1 MALTVSKE
9 PESGLDCLTR
19 AIMFALTVLSEPV
32 NGLDCLIRARKW
44 PWMSYKNQKLALTV
58 LYEPENG
65 LDYIKNWV
73 SIWD

>member
-1 MALTVSKE
+1 
-9 PESGLDCLTR
+9 
-19 AIMFALTVLSEPV
+19 MFALTVLSEPV